1 MANKGGRKPNRI
13 PVRFVGDEEEAKPA
27 AGTPDESPTP
37 EELGR
42 QSSYD
47 DSTEMGQRIET
58 GETGESD
65 TAGGPD
71 PSELPRSRNNQDTTA
86 SHTEPEGKGGGGAS
100 GTAQEPPRNA
110 AAGAGPQVAELIAT
124 RAELRRVEG
133 ELKKLSDERQEMN
146 DRLAR
151 RQAEFDNFRKR
162 TLKQQSHAV
171 ELAAQPVV
179 ARLLEV
185 LDDFDLAL
193 MSAEQQPDFEKFRK
207 GVELVYAKLRDA
219 LRAEGLERMQAEGTP
234 FDPEQ
239 HEALMQTGE
248 GEGEL
253 TVADVLRPGYTLK
266 GRVIRPAGV
275 RVHKG

>member
-1 MANKGGRKPNRI
+1 MTGPGEDQREETAGERGEAVPAQ
-13 PVRFVGDEEEAKPA
+13 PVTPQPA
-27 AGTPDESPTP
+27 ADPAVVADDAPEGAGTDAAE
-37 EELGR
+37 
-42 QSSYD
+42 
-47 DSTEMGQRIET
+47 
-58 GETGESD
+58 GES
-65 TAGGPD
+65 
-71 PSELPRSRNNQDTTA
+71 ELER
-86 SHTEPEGKGGGGAS
+86 
-100 GTAQEPPRNA
+100 AQREA
-110 AAGAGPQVAELIAT
+110 AEYLDH
-124 RAELRRVEG
+124 LRR
-133 ELKKLSDERQEMN
+133 L
-146 DRLAR
+146 
-151 RQAEFDNFRKR
+151 QAEFDNFRKR

-219 LRAEGLERMQAEGTP
+219 LRAEGLERMEAEGKP

-248 GEGEL
+248 GEGDL
-253 TVADVLRPGYTLK
+253 VVADVLRPGYTLK